1 VHVKNS
7 TRLFLTVSLAAAC
20 ALQSAPASAAFSY
33 LSPAQTQAKQCQDTR
48 AAGDFAGSLQVC
60 LAAAATFKAIGDG
73 EKRNPWYSYE
83 VEGKML
89 EVAANDYAALGKH
102 RQALDTALQAHQ
114 LLLFV
119 YRTYKMDEDDYAGI
133 SAVTAR
139 LAQFE
144 AVERRKV

>member
-1 VHVKNS
+1 
-7 TRLFLTVSLAAAC
+7 
-20 ALQSAPASAAFSY
+20 
-33 LSPAQTQAKQCQDTR
+33 
-48 AAGDFAGSLQVC
+48 
-60 LAAAATFKAIGDG
+60 
-73 EKRNPWYSYE
+73 
-83 VEGKML
+83 ML